1 MCFAY
6 RENGS
11 SFTMHSG
18 YGQFNMIVNKPG
30 DTQLASLDLSIN
42 RIKSYEEHGIVMWA
56 IWTIGALIE
65 LITNR
70 YMKHWAPYH

>member
-1 MCFAY
+1 
-6 RENGS
+6 
-11 SFTMHSG
+11 
-18 YGQFNMIVNKPG
+18 MIVNKPG